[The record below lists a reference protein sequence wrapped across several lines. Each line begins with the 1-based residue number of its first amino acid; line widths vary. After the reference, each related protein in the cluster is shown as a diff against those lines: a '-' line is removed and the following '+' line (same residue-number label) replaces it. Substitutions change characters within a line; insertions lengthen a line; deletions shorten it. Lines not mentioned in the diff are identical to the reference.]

1 MYLLSHGHDST
12 CATFPWSRKMFYILK
27 TFAYDA
33 WKNFYRLL
41 NSNSLAKTHT
51 KLFLKNELTPPK
63 TLQSS
68 FKLKKSSKNA
78 TTLIFFQ
85 WKLRCCSFQIL
96 HRADT
101 LFRILVLN
109 DIIIFKKKAKFSKFQ
124 IKIDCSVSALVSAR
138 CQIWKE
144 QHLSFHW
151 KKKLMQNNQNS
162 HF

>member
-1 MYLLSHGHDST
+1 MYRLSHGHVST

-33 WKNFYRLL
+33 WKNFYKLL
-41 NSNSLAKTHT
+41 NANSLAKTHT
-51 KLFLKNELTPPK
+51 KLFLKNELAPPK

-68 FKLKKSSKNA
+68 FKLKKSWKNF

-85 WKLRCCSFQIL
+85 WKLRCCFFQIS

-109 DIIIFKKKAKFSKFQ
+109 AIIIFKKKSEFSKFQ
-124 IKIDCSVSALVSAR
+124 IKIDCPVSAR
-138 CQIWKE
+138 CKIWKE

-151 KKKLMQNNQNS
+151 KKN
-162 HF
+162 

>member
-1 MYLLSHGHDST
+1 MYCLSHGHNST
-12 CATFPWSRKMFYILK
+12 CATFLWSRKMFYILK

-85 WKLRCCSFQIL
+85 WKLRCCSFQIQCQGDRGGTCQHKISTFL
-96 HRADT
+96 TTLNPKKFNIEKNFKLKFTLPKSPRGPPDT
-101 LFRILVLN
+101 GFGKSNILA
-109 DIIIFKKKAKFSKFQ
+109 FTGKKIMS
-124 IKIDCSVSALVSAR
+124 
-138 CQIWKE
+138 
-144 QHLSFHW
+144 
-151 KKKLMQNNQNS
+151 
-162 HF
+162 